1 MKKVY
6 LISNVKQGG
15 KTYLEYLRP
24 ALNALRSHYDCVVL
38 QTNNV
43 GISRVEA
50 EQLLNHPVEEVTLDF
65 IVKIKSHVVISN
77 DGWVARIL
85 DDSNFAIFIA
95 HGNVGMPAKDQYYF
109 SELLSYWDAIVSSSR
124 SISDLVKTG
133 LQLYRPD
140 RHAGLAGNATKTLR
154 SEFRK
159 TNIISVLPVKIP
171 KSFKAAPDIQRV
183 PDKCVVGL
191 LPTQVGICPSG
202 ASLYENMGVVIN
214 SIKSQIPHAQFI
226 LRPYMTDFTRPY
238 VSEVCE
244 QLSQYPWITIDTTKG
259 SSQDFYQ
266 QCDKLITDASSGGV
280 SFMLNTC
287 KLPIYYVPETHESH
301 PIVTAWLEQMQSLLP
316 IARSGDDLKDLI
328 LGLDLITPEQ
338 SYAIY
343 KKFYESEYGEREHP
357 DEVFLDLVQ
366 QQHDS
371 DFRCFVI
378 DAWGKASEFEDQ
390 TSSLQLS

>member
-24 ALNALRSHYDCVVL
+24 ALNALRSHYDCVIL
-38 QTNNV
+38 QTANV
-43 GISRVEA
+43 GISRADA
-50 EQLLNHPVEEVTLDF
+50 EQLLNHPVEEVGLDF
-65 IVKIKSHVVISN
+65 ITTIKSHVVISN

-85 DDSNFAIFIA
+85 DDSNFTVFIA
-95 HGNVGMPAKDQYYF
+95 HGSVGMPVKDQYYF

-124 SISDLVKTG
+124 SLSDLIKTG

-140 RHAGLAGNATKTLR
+140 RQAGRVGNAMKTSR

-171 KSFKAAPDIQRV
+171 EPFEAAPDIQRV

-191 LPTQVGICPSG
+191 LPTQVGICPNG
-202 ASLYENMGVVIN
+202 ASLYENMEVVIN
-214 SIKSQIPHAQFI
+214 SVKSQIPHAEFI
-226 LRPYMTDFTRPY
+226 LRPYMTDFKHSY

-244 QLSQYPWITIDTTKG
+244 QLAQYPFIKMDTTKG
-259 SSQDFYQ
+259 SSQNFYQ

-280 SFMLNTC
+280 SFMLNTG
-287 KLPIYYVPETHESH
+287 KLPIYYVPETNENL
-301 PIVTAWLEQMQSLLP
+301 PVVTAWLEQMQSLLP
-316 IARSGDDLKDLI
+316 IARNADDLKDLV
-328 LGLDLITPEQ
+328 LGFEFVTPEQ

-343 KKFYESEYGEREHP
+343 KKFYESEYGARQHP
-357 DEVFLDLVQ
+357 DAVFLELVQ

-371 DFRCFVI
+371 EFRCFVI
-378 DAWGKASEFEDQ
+378 DALGKVSEPDAQ
-390 TSSLQLS
+390 KSTLQPS